1 MDRYLRFR
9 FDGWFVGKKEVRGDV
24 GGYFPGSFFF
34 SRTRNLD
41 KDSRLF
47 LPLNRGT
54 RNGYMHLR

>member
-34 SRTRNLD
+34 PEQEILIKIQGFSC
-41 KDSRLF
+41 
-47 LPLNRGT
+47 P
-54 RNGYMHLR
+54 